1 MTISMLIDGTQPE
14 ETRVAVVKNN
24 RLEEFD
30 YENVSKV
37 QLKGNVYLAKI
48 TRVEPSLQAAF
59 VEYGGG
65 RNGFL
70 AFSEIHPDYYQI
82 PVADRQAILDA
93 QLAEQALA
101 YEKELLDS
109 ELNQTNDPQD
119 IETHPDDLDRE
130 VIENND
136 SNKDNSDEENSN
148 IDSKQTSENDELEQ
162 LKKKSTDL
170 LKSYKIQEV
179 TKKGQIILVQVTKE
193 ERGNKGAALTTYISL
208 AGRYC
213 VLMPNTARGGG
224 ISRKISNNDDRKKIK
239 EIVDS
244 LDIPRGMAL
253 IIRTAGAERTK
264 TELKKDY
271 EYLFQLWENIRE
283 NTLVSIAPKLVHE
296 EGNLIKKSFRD
307 IYSKETDQVL
317 IQGTEA
323 YKAAKQYMKLL
334 LPSHAKKVQQFKEDV
349 PIFNHFKVNSQLDTI
364 LERRVD
370 LKSGGHLIIDSTEAL
385 VAIDVNSGRATKER
399 NIEETALKT
408 NIEAAEETARQ
419 LKLRDLAGLIVIDF
433 IDMHDYKNNRSVE
446 RKLRDS
452 LKTDR
457 ARIQIGRIST
467 FGLLEMSRQRLR
479 TSLIEAN
486 TEICIKCRGTGIVR
500 SIESSSLKV
509 LRAIEE
515 ESQKGNNYII
525 KVDAPNQVA
534 LYLLNYK
541 RTSIQNFEVS
551 YNVEININTNS
562 NINPPDFHIE
572 RIIKNSEQQLSADST
587 KNESNSED
595 TSKNIKR
602 RRRGKRGGKKKKI
615 DDDLKVNNS
624 QKDEKSNRP
633 QNNSKKI
640 DNTESDEKP
649 KTTNTKN
656 KQNVKKKPRKPQK
669 THKRQPKAQEDNSDD
684 SKEFKNM
691 KSIKKN
697 KDGTDL
703 KKSRKTTSRK
713 IKDKKNQ
720 SANEVDEKTIDDKNS
735 VDNKNNNETKRVGW
749 WSKN

>member
-30 YENVSKV
+30 YENVSKI

-101 YEKELLDS
+101 YEKELLNP
-109 ELNQTNDPQD
+109 ELN
-119 IETHPDDLDRE
+119 H
-130 VIENND
+130 VND
-136 SNKDNSDEENSN
+136 SQDLEEDSSDLIDEDIGPTNSSKDKIDEENSN
-148 IDSKQTSENDELEQ
+148 YDSKEINENDELEQ
-162 LKKKSTDL
+162 LKKKSTEL

-179 TKKGQIILVQVTKE
+179 IKKGQVILVQVTKE
-193 ERGNKGAALTTYISL
+193 ERGNKGAALTTFISL

-224 ISRKISNNDDRKKIK
+224 ISRKISNNDDRRKIK

-244 LDIPRGMAL
+244 LNIPKGMAL

-307 IYSKETDQVL
+307 IYTKETDEVL

-349 PIFNHFKVNSQLDTI
+349 PIFNHYKVNSQLDTI
-364 LERRVD
+364 LERRVE
-370 LKSGGHLIIDSTEAL
+370 LKSGGHLVIDSTEAL
-385 VAIDVNSGRATKER
+385 VAIDVNSGRSTRER

-433 IDMHDYKNNRSVE
+433 IDMHDYKNNRNVE
-446 RKLRDS
+446 RKLRES

-457 ARIQIGRIST
+457 ARIQIGRISS

-486 TEICIKCRGTGIVR
+486 TEICIKCKGTGIVR
-500 SIESSSLKV
+500 SIESSALNV

-515 ESQKGNNYII
+515 ESHKGPNYLI
-525 KVDAPNQVA
+525 KVDAPNKVA

-541 RTSIQNFEVS
+541 RTSIQNFEES
-551 YNVEININTNS
+551 YNVEINISSNS
-562 NINPPDFHIE
+562 DLNPPDFAID
-572 RIIKNSEQQLSADST
+572 RIIKNKEQNVIGDLG
-587 KNESNSED
+587 KNENYNED
-595 TSKNIKR
+595 SSKTTKR

-615 DDDLKVNNS
+615 DDEQNS
-624 QKDEKSNRP
+624 AHSLKDEK
-633 QNNSKKI
+633 NNNIQKNLKKNNNE
-640 DNTESDEKP
+640 DSEDKKKS
-649 KTTNTKN
+649 TTNKN
-656 KQNVKKKPRKPQK
+656 KQNVKKRTRKPQK
-669 THKRQPKAQEDNSDD
+669 NYKNKTKETEEKLSNSEK
-684 SKEFKNM
+684 SKNEVSLDQSKDE
-691 KSIKKN
+691 SIIKKPN
-697 KDGTDL
+697 KSKN
-703 KKSRKTTSRK
+703 KKIRE
-713 IKDKKNQ
+713 KNKENQ
-720 SANEVDEKTIDDKNS
+720 KSEDVVTNDNENS
-735 VDNKNNNETKRVGW
+735 VDKMKKTKRVGW

>member
-30 YENVSKV
+30 YENISKI

-101 YEKELLDS
+101 YEKELLNP
-109 ELNQTNDPQD
+109 ELNQTNETRD
-119 IETHPDDLDRE
+119 IEIESDDLDHE
-130 VIENND
+130 DIDINEP
-136 SNKDNSDEENSN
+136 NKDNLDDENSN
-148 IDSKQTSENDELEQ
+148 LDIKETNENDELEQ
-162 LKKKSTDL
+162 LKKKSSDL
-170 LKSYKIQEV
+170 IKSYKIQEV
-179 TKKGQIILVQVTKE
+179 IKKGQVILVQVTKE

-224 ISRKISNNDDRKKIK
+224 ISRKISNNEDRKKIK

-244 LDIPRGMAL
+244 LDIPKGMAL

-283 NTLVSIAPKLVHE
+283 NTLISIAPKLVHE

-307 IYSKETDQVL
+307 IYTKETDEVL

-349 PIFNHFKVNSQLDTI
+349 PIFNHFKVSSQLETI

-385 VAIDVNSGRATKER
+385 VAIDVNSGRSTRER

-433 IDMHDYKNNRSVE
+433 IDMHEYKNNRTVE

-486 TEICIKCRGTGIVR
+486 TEICIKCKGTGIVR

-509 LRAIEE
+509 MRAIEE
-515 ESQKGNNYII
+515 ESHKGQNYLI
-525 KVDAPNQVA
+525 KVDAPIQVA

-541 RTSIQNFEVS
+541 RDSIQNLEKT
-551 YNVEININTNS
+551 YNVEINIITNS
-562 NINPPDFHIE
+562 NINPPDFNIE
-572 RIIKNSEQQLSADST
+572 RIIKNADQNNTSESI
-587 KNESNSED
+587 KNENNSED
-595 TSKNIKR
+595 NAKNNKR
-602 RRRGKRGGKKKKI
+602 RRRGKRGGKKKKL
-615 DDDLKVNNS
+615 DDDQKVTNS
-624 QKDEKSNRP
+624 PKDEKSNKLN
-633 QNNSKKI
+633 NNSKKLN
-640 DNTESDEKP
+640 DTETEK
-649 KTTNTKN
+649 KANLTSTKN
-656 KQNVKKKPRKPQK
+656 KQNVKKRVRKPQK
-669 THKRQPKAQEDNSDD
+669 NHKTQTKEAEDI
-684 SKEFKNM
+684 SKKHEVSKIPD
-691 KSIKKN
+691 SIKSN
-697 KDGTDL
+697 KDETNL
-703 KKSRKTTSRK
+703 KKSKKPTGKK
-713 IKDKKNQ
+713 IKSKKIENDIQKDKKI
-720 SANEVDEKTIDDKNS
+720 SDNENS
-735 VDNKNNNETKRVGW
+735 VDNKKNNETKRVGW
-749 WSKN
+749 WSKT

>member
-30 YENVSKV
+30 YENISKI

-101 YEKELLDS
+101 YEKELLNP
-109 ELNQTNDPQD
+109 ELNQTNETRD
-119 IETHPDDLDRE
+119 IEIESDDLDHE
-130 VIENND
+130 DIDINEP
-136 SNKDNSDEENSN
+136 NKDNLDDENSN
-148 IDSKQTSENDELEQ
+148 LDIKETNENDELEQ
-162 LKKKSTDL
+162 LKKKSSDL
-170 LKSYKIQEV
+170 IKSYKIQEV
-179 TKKGQIILVQVTKE
+179 IKKGQVILVQVTKE

-224 ISRKISNNDDRKKIK
+224 ISRKISNNEDRKKIK

-244 LDIPRGMAL
+244 LDIPKGMAL

-283 NTLVSIAPKLVHE
+283 NTLISIAPKLVHE

-307 IYSKETDQVL
+307 IYTKETDEVL

-349 PIFNHFKVNSQLDTI
+349 PIFNHFKVSTQLETI

-385 VAIDVNSGRATKER
+385 VAIDVNSGRSTRER

-433 IDMHDYKNNRSVE
+433 IDMHEYKNNRTVE

-486 TEICIKCRGTGIVR
+486 TEICIKCKGTGIVR

-509 LRAIEE
+509 MRAIEE
-515 ESQKGNNYII
+515 ESHKGQNYLI
-525 KVDAPNQVA
+525 KVDAPIQVA

-541 RTSIQNFEVS
+541 RDSIQNLEKT
-551 YNVEININTNS
+551 YNVEINIITNS
-562 NINPPDFHIE
+562 NINPPDFNIE
-572 RIIKNSEQQLSADST
+572 RIIKNADQNNTSESI
-587 KNESNSED
+587 KNE
-595 TSKNIKR
+595 
-602 RRRGKRGGKKKKI
+602 
-615 DDDLKVNNS
+615 NNS
-624 QKDEKSNRP
+624 
-633 QNNSKKI
+633 
-640 DNTESDEKP
+640 
-649 KTTNTKN
+649 
-656 KQNVKKKPRKPQK
+656 
-669 THKRQPKAQEDNSDD
+669 
-684 SKEFKNM
+684 
-691 KSIKKN
+691 
-697 KDGTDL
+697 
-703 KKSRKTTSRK
+703 
-713 IKDKKNQ
+713 
-720 SANEVDEKTIDDKNS
+720 
-735 VDNKNNNETKRVGW
+735 
-749 WSKN
+749 

>member
-30 YENVSKV
+30 YENVSKI

-101 YEKELLDS
+101 YEKELLNP
-109 ELNQTNDPQD
+109 ELN
-119 IETHPDDLDRE
+119 H
-130 VIENND
+130 VND
-136 SNKDNSDEENSN
+136 SQDLEEDSSDLIDEDIGPTNSSKDKNDEENSN
-148 IDSKQTSENDELEQ
+148 YDSKEINENDELEQ
-162 LKKKSTDL
+162 LKKKSTEL

-179 TKKGQIILVQVTKE
+179 IKKGQVILVQVTKE
-193 ERGNKGAALTTYISL
+193 ERGNKGAALTTFISL

-224 ISRKISNNDDRKKIK
+224 ISRKISNNDDRRKIK

-244 LDIPRGMAL
+244 LNIPKGMAL

-307 IYSKETDQVL
+307 IYTKETDEVL

-349 PIFNHFKVNSQLDTI
+349 PIFNHYKVNSQLETI
-364 LERRVD
+364 LERRVE
-370 LKSGGHLIIDSTEAL
+370 LKSGGHLVIDSTEAL
-385 VAIDVNSGRATKER
+385 VAIDVNSGRSTRER

-433 IDMHDYKNNRSVE
+433 IDMHDYKNNRNVE
-446 RKLRDS
+446 RKLRES

-457 ARIQIGRIST
+457 ARIQIGRISS

-486 TEICIKCRGTGIVR
+486 TEICIKCKGTGIVR
-500 SIESSSLKV
+500 SIESSALNV

-515 ESQKGNNYII
+515 ESHKGPNYLI
-525 KVDAPNQVA
+525 KVDAPNKVA

-541 RTSIQNFEVS
+541 RTSIQNFEES
-551 YNVEININTNS
+551 YNVEINISSNS
-562 NINPPDFHIE
+562 DLNPPDFAID
-572 RIIKNSEQQLSADST
+572 RIIKNKEQNVIGDLG
-587 KNESNSED
+587 KNENYNED
-595 TSKNIKR
+595 SSKTTKR

-615 DDDLKVNNS
+615 DDEQNS
-624 QKDEKSNRP
+624 AHSLKDEK
-633 QNNSKKI
+633 NNNIQKNLKKNNNE
-640 DNTESDEKP
+640 DSEDKKKS
-649 KTTNTKN
+649 TTNKN
-656 KQNVKKKPRKPQK
+656 KQNVKKRTRKPQK
-669 THKRQPKAQEDNSDD
+669 NYKNKTKETEEKLSNSEK
-684 SKEFKNM
+684 SKNEVSLDQSKDE
-691 KSIKKN
+691 SIIKKPN
-697 KDGTDL
+697 KSKN
-703 KKSRKTTSRK
+703 KKIRE
-713 IKDKKNQ
+713 KNKENQ
-720 SANEVDEKTIDDKNS
+720 KSEDVVTNDNENS
-735 VDNKNNNETKRVGW
+735 VDKIKKTKRVGW